1 MEWLKDLNQLTVVHF
16 CYVHLTA
23 AHSWYVHFEVPYN
36 HQTQWHCLAH
46 HYWLLM
52 SVNHLSGHFV
62 IIASKLVVCMPKVLL
77 YVIPFKILFAVTSPI
92 NPVLA
97 AQFFKIVSRNDFPT
111 TPKKLRYML
120 CEIKSL
126 HNLIIKSRN
135 NIYLRLT
142 EKF

>member
-1 MEWLKDLNQLTVVHF
+1 
-16 CYVHLTA
+16 
-23 AHSWYVHFEVPYN
+23 
-36 HQTQWHCLAH
+36 
-46 HYWLLM
+46 M

-62 IIASKLVVCMPKVLL
+62 IIASKLVVSMPKVLL

>member
-1 MEWLKDLNQLTVVHF
+1 
-16 CYVHLTA
+16 
-23 AHSWYVHFEVPYN
+23 
-36 HQTQWHCLAH
+36 
-46 HYWLLM
+46 M

-77 YVIPFKILFAVTSPI
+77 YVIPFKILFAASPI

-111 TPKKLRYML
+111 TPKKLRYVL

-126 HNLIIKSRN
+126 HNLTIESRN
-135 NIYLRLT
+135 NIYF
-142 EKF
+142 EVD